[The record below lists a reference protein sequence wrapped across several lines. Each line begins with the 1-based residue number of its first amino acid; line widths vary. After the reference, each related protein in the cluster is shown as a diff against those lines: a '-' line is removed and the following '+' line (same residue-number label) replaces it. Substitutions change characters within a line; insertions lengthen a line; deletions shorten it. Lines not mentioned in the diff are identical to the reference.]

1 MIRRWIALGLL
12 AVPALVG
19 CGNGGTSDR
28 FAPDATA
35 DADGSTSE
43 VGETIFP
50 ETDPNLGG
58 PCLDDGQ
65 CLRPDIPCATFKCD
79 LAVKRCRATPDDTK
93 CDDGLY
99 CNGRETCDPRIG
111 CLPGAVVDCNK
122 GNTCTID
129 TCVEETR
136 TCQSKTRDADG
147 DGDPTLAC
155 SDFGGKDC
163 DDTDPTVSSTA
174 KEICGNKKDDDC
186 DGVVDEADCVKP
198 AYSTCDT
205 ALVVDK
211 AGTYGVSLV
220 GTTRTVPASCASTTE
235 FPRQVVVAVKV
246 PAGDGNRDVDVV
258 ATTTGGGRLALAA
271 GKACGDGA
279 TETGCVQQPVGATTA
294 RLKMRDLAPGTYPL
308 YVLSTGEAT
317 AELKISYLVPTPP
330 PTNLGCA
337 TALPLLDG
345 SKTVATAS
353 AEIGSSTGV
362 LPTACTT
369 PAGPLVY
376 KIQIPS
382 SLGPRDLRVRATAG
396 SAGVRTLVGLR
407 DEGCVTLANELRC
420 GQGNPAD
427 FFVRALPPGNYYV
440 TVGASAP
447 SDVLVDAGLSAPST
461 PPSTEV
467 CTGAPKLPL
476 DTTVVLDLGTHAD
489 DIAATCLG
497 GGGYTPIARDAAY
510 ALRLDVA
517 SDVLVVARSS
527 GSDSVGLALTS
538 ASCSAAD
545 FGCGRGYPT
554 RLAKRALP
562 AGDYRVVV
570 ESALGAKASLSSF
583 VRPAATPGPV
593 GADSCKDTAVVIPKE
608 GGLFVGSTGGKSADY
623 DASCDAAGMPKNGAP
638 EVVYRIDIDKKSRL
652 VVDASGSAFTTTLSV
667 RKGAT
672 CPGVEV
678 ENGCAAGYYVDNAFL
693 DLSVDP
699 GTYWI
704 FVDGYSLASG
714 AYRLDVRVAPPAPA
728 LP

>member
-1 MIRRWIALGLL
+1 MRHIWFVVLGL
-12 AVPALVG
+12 VLVG
-19 CGNGGTSDR
+19 CGNSGVRDR
-28 FAPDATA
+28 FGDDASTDGAGGDGVLPDT
-35 DADGSTSE
+35 
-43 VGETIFP
+43 VFP

-65 CLRPDIPCATFKCD
+65 CLRPDIPCASFKCD
-79 LAVKRCRATPDDTK
+79 LTVKRCRATPDDTK

-99 CNGRETCDPRIG
+99 CNGQEKCDARVG
-111 CLPGAVVDCNK
+111 CVPGAVVDCNK
-122 GNTCTID
+122 GDTCSID

-136 TCQSKTRDADG
+136 KCESKVRDADG
-147 DGDPTLAC
+147 DGDPTAAC
-155 SDFGGKDC
+155 ADKGGKDC
-163 DDTDPTVSSTA
+163 DDTDPTVSSKA

-186 DGVVDEADCVKP
+186 DGTVDEADCVKP

-211 AGTYGVSLV
+211 PGTYAVSLV

-246 PAGDGNRDVDVV
+246 PSGDGNRDVNVV
-258 ATTTGGGRLALAA
+258 ATTLGGGRLALAA
-271 GKACGDGA
+271 GKACGDGG
-279 TETGCVQQPVGATTA
+279 TETGCVQQPIGTTTV
-294 RLKMRDLAPGTYPL
+294 RLKMRDLASGTYPL

-317 AELKISYLVPTPP
+317 AELKIDFLVPTPP

-345 SKTVATAS
+345 TTTTTTAS
-353 AEIGSSTGV
+353 AEIGTSAGT
-362 LPTACTT
+362 LATACTT
-369 PAGPLVY
+369 AAGPLTY
-376 KIQIPS
+376 KVQIPTT
-382 SLGPRDLRVRATAG
+382 LGPRDLRVRATAG
-396 SAGVRTLVGLR
+396 SAGARTIVGLR

-427 FFVRALPPGNYYV
+427 FFVRALPPGTYYV
-440 TVGASAP
+440 TVGATTP
-447 SDVLVDAGLSAPST
+447 TDVLIDAGLAAPST
-461 PPSTEV
+461 PPATEV

-476 DTTVVLDLGTHAD
+476 DTTVVVDLGLHAD

-497 GGGYTPIARDAAY
+497 GGGYVPIARDAAY
-510 ALRLDVA
+510 ALTLDA
-517 SDVLVVARSS
+517 PSDLLVVARSS
-527 GSDSVGLALTS
+527 GSDSVGLGLSS
-538 ASCSAAD
+538 ASCSAVE
-545 FGCGRGYPT
+545 FGCSRGYPT
-554 RLAKRALP
+554 RLVKRALP
-562 AGDYRVVV
+562 AGEYRVFV
-570 ESALGAKASLSSF
+570 ESALGAKTSLSSF

-608 GGLFVGSTGGKSADY
+608 GGLFVGTTADKKSDY
-623 DASCDAAGMPKNGAP
+623 DSSCDAPSMPKYGAP

-652 VVDASGSAFTTTLSV
+652 ILDAAGSAYTTTLSV
-667 RKGAT
+667 RKGPA

-704 FVDGYSLASG
+704 VVDGYSLASG
-714 AYRLDVRVAPPAPA
+714 SYRLDVRVAPPAPA